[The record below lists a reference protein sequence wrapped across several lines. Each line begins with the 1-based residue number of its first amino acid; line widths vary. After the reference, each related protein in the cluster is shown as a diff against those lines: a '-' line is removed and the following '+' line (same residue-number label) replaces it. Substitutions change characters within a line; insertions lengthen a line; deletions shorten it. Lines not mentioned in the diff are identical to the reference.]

1 MSIISIWIIAPR
13 LPHTGLQSPKFTN
26 KAIFLAEVE
35 ENVSKRGNSVIFSWR
50 STDGNC
56 GVLLR
61 HELFYL
67 ISTPQDCCW
76 KLQSYP
82 IMAYWRKKTS
92 ILPIHT
98 CSLNQQLQGLFGFQS
113 HTSFSGQSC
122 SQSTIM
128 VMRLLQINETILKM
142 SKLHDNIPAFSSN
155 AALWTELRLT

>member
-13 LPHTGLQSPKFTN
+13 LPHSGLQSPKFTN
-26 KAIFLAEVE
+26 KAIFLAEME
-35 ENVSKRGNSVIFSWR
+35 ENVSKGGNSVIFSWR

-92 ILPIHT
+92 ILSIHT
-98 CSLNQQLQGLFGFQS
+98 RSLNQQLQGLFGFQS
-113 HTSFSGQSC
+113 HTPSLAKVVVRVPSWWWDYYKSTKQSLKC
-122 SQSTIM
+122 PNCVITFLHFP
-128 VMRLLQINETILKM
+128 VM
-142 SKLHDNIPAFSSN
+142 LHYEQN
-155 AALWTELRLT
+155 